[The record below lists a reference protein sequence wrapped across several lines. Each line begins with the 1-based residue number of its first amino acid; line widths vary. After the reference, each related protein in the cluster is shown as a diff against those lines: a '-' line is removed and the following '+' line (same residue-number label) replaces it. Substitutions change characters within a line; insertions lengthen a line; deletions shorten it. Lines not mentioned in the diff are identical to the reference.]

1 MSRCFAKMG
10 GGFLLH
16 GEEGPAMPF
25 LQLAVVE
32 DTLGLVQLAFGTQG
46 IRSDDEFRCALAF
59 VRKNVVFQL
68 LLRPD
73 AHID

>member
-1 MSRCFAKMG
+1 
-10 GGFLLH
+10 
-16 GEEGPAMPF
+16 MPF

-46 IRSDDEFRCALAF
+46 VRGDDEFRCVLAF
-59 VRKNVVFQL
+59 VLEDVVFQL

-73 AHID
+73 AHIDGIRPFRTVCQHDRIVA